1 MKKLT
6 IAIILIGFLTFT
18 GCEKKEEISKD
29 DTFANTNEN
38 AIKDQTV
45 AELTLTNTSLITKDG
60 ESTLVT
66 LVTNSTDSNKIIK
79 TFNII
84 IKDKDNNIIV
94 TLLGYVGGEVPSGE
108 SRTITST
115 VEMDLLNAVSVEYTV
130 NN

>member
-1 MKKLT
+1 MSV
-6 IAIILIGFLTFT
+6 T
-18 GCEKKEEISKD
+18 GCNKKEEVSQD
-29 DTFANTNEN
+29 DTSANTNEN
-38 AIKDQTV
+38 VIKDQTV

-84 IKDKDNNIIV
+84 IKDSNIIV
-94 TLLGYVGGEVPSGE
+94 TLLGYVGGEVPLGE

-115 VEMDLLNAVSVEYTV
+115 VE
-130 NN
+130 

>member
-66 LVTNSTDSNKIIK
+66 LVTNLTDSNKIIK

-84 IKDKDNNIIV
+84 IKDKDKNIII
-94 TLLGYVGGEVPSGE
+94 TIPGYVGGEVPSGE

-115 VEMDLLNAVSVEYTV
+115 VEMDLSNAVSIEYTV